1 MIGFFF
7 LPMRFSKHFFL
18 VSLAAG
24 LGSTALAQQPVV
36 KAELDSVSI
45 LVGGQVGLNVTVQ
58 IPNGLDCNVL
68 PLPDTLTSHV
78 EVVSLVKA
86 DTVPQGDIVEYSRR
100 YLITSFDT
108 GLQYVPPIPAVR
120 LADSSTVSTPEFAL
134 SVVNPFQKIDVDE
147 QSGVARIFDIH
158 SAEDAPFQWRE
169 LLLYWPWLVGAVV
182 LAGLVVLLLW
192 LRKKYGGK
200 AAGGLSV
207 KPVPSEPCE
216 VVALRDL
223 ERIKAQQLWM
233 HNQVKEFYSD
243 LTDTLRR
250 YVSSRF
256 GVQAMEST
264 SAQLIDALREP
275 LREAPREAENLSR
288 ILEQADF
295 AKFAKVEP
303 LADENDRA
311 LADAVDFVNATT
323 EALKKAATDDSAAAT
338 APLPEIPQDFIEK
351 KG

>member
-1 MIGFFF
+1 
-7 LPMRFSKHFFL
+7 MRFSKHFI
-18 VSLAAG
+18 LAALSFG
-24 LGSTALAQQPVV
+24 LGSSVLAQQPVV
-36 KAELDSVSI
+36 RAELDSASI

-58 IPNGLDCNVL
+58 VPKGLDCRVL

-78 EVVSLVKA
+78 EVVELVKA
-86 DTVPQGDIVEYSRR
+86 DTIPQADIVEYSRR

-108 GLQYVPPIPAVR
+108 GLQYVPPIPAVMM
-120 LADSSTVSTPEFAL
+120 ADSSTVPTPEFAL
-134 SVVNPFQKIDVDE
+134 SVINPFQKIDVDE

-169 LLLYWPWLVGAVV
+169 LLLYWPWLVGVIA
-182 LAGLVVLLLW
+182 LAGLVILILW
-192 LRKKYGGK
+192 LRKKYGAK
-200 AAGGLSV
+200 AVGGLSV

-223 ERIKAQQLWM
+223 ERIREQQLWM

-250 YVSSRF
+250 YISSRF

-264 SAQLIDALREP
+264 SAQLVEALREP
-275 LREAPREAENLSR
+275 LRKTPQEAEALSR

-311 LADAVDFVNATT
+311 LADAVNFVNATT
-323 EALKKAATDDSAAAT
+323 DASKNAT
-338 APLPEIPQDFIEK
+338 ADGDDAKTEPLSEIPQDFIEK